1 MYDVVILSQDFVI
14 MSTTS
19 SESNEGE
26 RYQAESDVF
35 GKRYEI
41 SPVFRT
47 KSEIDNWIANYK
59 LELPNKIQALTEQ
72 RELALKTRKETNEKS
87 IIALQNGTYDQTQH
101 GAWSEITKS
110 KWKEQMA
117 LHDQIQILKGE
128 IKIVTYSSQYDMEWM
143 KRDRDV
149 RKMAWNLYGYN
160 IPLFK

>member
-1 MYDVVILSQDFVI
+1 
-14 MSTTS
+14 MSSTSNTTQNTS
-19 SESNEGE
+19 DTSNNGP

-47 KSEIDNWIANYK
+47 QSEIDNWITNYK

-72 RELALKTRKETNEKS
+72 RELALKTHDETNKKSLNAVKSGTWDEKQ
-87 IIALQNGTYDQTQH
+87 INE
-101 GAWSEITKS
+101 WSKLSDT

-117 LHDQIQILKGE
+117 LHDQIQILKGD
-128 IKIVTYSSQYDMEWM
+128 IKIATYSSQYNMEWM
-143 KRDRDV
+143 KEDRDV
-149 RKMAWNLYGYN
+149 RKIAWNVYGYN